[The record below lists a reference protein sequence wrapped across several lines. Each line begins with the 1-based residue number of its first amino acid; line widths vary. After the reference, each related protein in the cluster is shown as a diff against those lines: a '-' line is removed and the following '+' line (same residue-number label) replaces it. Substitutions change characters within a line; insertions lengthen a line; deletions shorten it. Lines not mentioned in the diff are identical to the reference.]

1 MQRFRE
7 SRLYFPKKSFPTS
20 FLWMCLCVCVC
31 VNVNSIARLFRL
43 SVCLYKNVCEPSH
56 VHVCSVFVC
65 VCVCALLVSLSS
77 PLMDFDAVFL
87 IAK

>member
-20 FLWMCLCVCVC
+20 FLWMCLCVCAC

-56 VHVCSVFVC
+56 VHVHVC
-65 VCVCALLVSLSS
+65 VCVRVRVCSAGV
-77 PLMDFDAVFL
+77 AV
-87 IAK
+87 IASNGL